1 LAYLPAWIIVSLVWH
16 FRLFPKTN
24 GVLIVVIHILLGLV
38 LASYS
43 FFTAIPFGK
52 SPHLAAV
59 VSTFL
64 AIIFAILGLV
74 VKAGGRGILFVLS
87 ILFPPSFYMFAL
99 TALTGYENNQ
109 LATNVLHPDPDK
121 GVVLL
126 PLLIAGIVK
135 QLIHAQQ
142 DIG

>member
-1 LAYLPAWIIVSLVWH
+1 M
-16 FRLFPKTN
+16 
-24 GVLIVVIHILLGLV
+24 IHVLLGLV

-59 VSTFL
+59 VSTL
-64 AIIFAILGLV
+64 IVIIFAIMGLV
-74 VKAGGRGILFVLS
+74 VKAGNSGILFVLS

-109 LATNVLHPDPDK
+109 LATNVLRGDPDK
-121 GVVLL
+121 GVILL

-135 QLIHAQQ
+135 QSISLSKGYSLILSA
-142 DIG
+142 D

>member
-1 LAYLPAWIIVSLVWH
+1 LAYLPAWIIVSIVWH
-16 FRLFPKTN
+16 YRLFTKTN
-24 GVLIVVIHILLGLV
+24 AGLIVVIHILLGLV

-43 FFTAIPFGK
+43 FFTSIPFGK

-64 AIIFAILGLV
+64 AIFFAIMGLV
-74 VKAGGRGILFVLS
+74 VKAGQPGMLFVIS

-109 LATNVLHPDPDK
+109 LATDILRRDPDK

-135 QLIHAQQ
+135 PLIHSQKG
-142 DIG
+142 IR